1 MPPLGP
7 MRPSTSMRL
16 PLTCMTA
23 TARFCPCLL
32 ASSSSRTSFSRCS
45 IILRCLSIRQK
56 KSHRV
61 PSQSRDGGCDQRA
74 SRFASSLWPVNGNRG
89 FKTTRGLHRKT
100 EPASNA
106 ACCAWCR
113 SDHHLL
119 PSGHLN
125 SVNFHRVT
133 LHCVFEVSPL
143 EIGGFGAVPP
153 SPPFLRKTR
162 YEHRGG
168 FFLRQAAP
176 LHAGSGADKARKAHP
191 LSRLT
196 RNTLCS
202 FGRHRRLAL
211 FLNRRPRKEKVR
223 TAENLCGLQDGAD
236 CRNRTGDL
244 RVTSALLYQL
254 S

>member
-1 MPPLGP
+1 MVECAGLEIRYTVLRIEGSNP
-7 MRPSTSMRL
+7 
-16 PLTCMTA
+16 
-23 TARFCPCLL
+23 
-32 ASSSSRTSFSRCS
+32 SFSA
-45 IILRCLSIRQK
+45 IL
-56 KSHRV
+56 
-61 PSQSRDGGCDQRA
+61 
-74 SRFASSLWPVNGNRG
+74 
-89 FKTTRGLHRKT
+89 
-100 EPASNA
+100 E
-106 ACCAWCR
+106 
-113 SDHHLL
+113 
-119 PSGHLN
+119 
-125 SVNFHRVT
+125 
-133 LHCVFEVSPL
+133 
-143 EIGGFGAVPP
+143 
-153 SPPFLRKTR
+153 KTR

-176 LHAGSGADKARKAHP
+176 LDAGSGADKARKAHR
-191 LSRLT
+191 LSSLT

>member
-1 MPPLGP
+1 

-74 SRFASSLWPVNGNRG
+74 SRFASSLWPVNGKRG
-89 FKTTRGLHRKT
+89 FKTTRGLHWKSG
-100 EPASNA
+100 PANDSA
-106 ACCAWCR
+106 HCACCR
-113 SDHHLL
+113 SDRPLL

-133 LHCVFEVSPL
+133 SHFEFGVSPL
-143 EIGGFGAVPP
+143 EIGGIGTVPP
-153 SPPFLRKTR
+153 SPPHKR
-162 YEHRGG
+162 
-168 FFLRQAAP
+168 
-176 LHAGSGADKARKAHP
+176 KARYLKP
-191 LSRLT
+191 SGLFLSRVQKTNYRQSVATFAESSLSPPDQCNQPLQGWNA
-196 RNTLCS
+196 RLS
-202 FGRHRRLAL
+202 DGWLAL
-211 FLNRRPRKEKVR
+211 AGGEFSLPAPAARAP
-223 TAENLCGLQDGAD
+223 
-236 CRNRTGDL
+236 
-244 RVTSALLYQL
+244 
-254 S
+254 

>member
-1 MPPLGP
+1 
-7 MRPSTSMRL
+7 
-16 PLTCMTA
+16 MTA

-74 SRFASSLWPVNGNRG
+74 SRFASSLWPVNGKRG
-89 FKTTRGLHRKT
+89 FKTTRGLHRKS
-100 EPASNA
+100 EPASDA

-113 SDHHLL
+113 SDRPLL

-133 LHCVFEVSPL
+133 LHCEFGVSPL

-153 SPPFLRKTR
+153 SPPDSSEKRAAWAR
-162 YEHRGG
+162 
-168 FFLRQAAP
+168 FFMHSARVALVPTAA
-176 LHAGSGADKARKAHP
+176 A
-191 LSRLT
+191 SRLSSPAPP
-196 RNTLCS
+196 RNS
-202 FGRHRRLAL
+202 RRAQAQSLSSPPAS
-211 FLNRRPRKEKVR
+211 RP
-223 TAENLCGLQDGAD
+223 
-236 CRNRTGDL
+236 
-244 RVTSALLYQL
+244 
-254 S
+254 

>member
-1 MPPLGP
+1 MTPPEP

-45 IILRCLSIRQK
+45 IILRCLSISQK

-74 SRFASSLWPVNGNRG
+74 SRFASSLWPVNGKRG

-153 SPPFLRKTR
+153 SPPLMQAQVVHTTWAFCIGANFLVECYRAHLR
-162 YEHRGG
+162 SHRC
-168 FFLRQAAP
+168 LHRQILP
-176 LHAGSGADKARKAHP
+176 PRRSSTHASVKPWQPCLKMVG
-191 LSRLT
+191 
-196 RNTLCS
+196 
-202 FGRHRRLAL
+202 
-211 FLNRRPRKEKVR
+211 
-223 TAENLCGLQDGAD
+223 
-236 CRNRTGDL
+236 
-244 RVTSALLYQL
+244 
-254 S
+254 

>member
-1 MPPLGP
+1 MVPI
-7 MRPSTSMRL
+7 RPSS
-16 PLTCMTA
+16 A
-23 TARFCPCLL
+23 TIRPSQLRELSPCNAALCVRGFPSGDWWIRGCP
-32 ASSSSRTSFSRCS
+32 SFSAM
-45 IILRCLSIRQK
+45 LQK
-56 KSHRV
+56 
-61 PSQSRDGGCDQRA
+61 
-74 SRFASSLWPVNGNRG
+74 
-89 FKTTRGLHRKT
+89 
-100 EPASNA
+100 
-106 ACCAWCR
+106 
-113 SDHHLL
+113 
-119 PSGHLN
+119 
-125 SVNFHRVT
+125 
-133 LHCVFEVSPL
+133 
-143 EIGGFGAVPP
+143 
-153 SPPFLRKTR
+153 KTR

-191 LSRLT
+191 LSSLT